1 MAMFPEFCE
10 KLAEIDTGR
19 RTLTRDGRII
29 DTMSSDLRGGIKRRH
44 TLSMK
49 MDASVPNLIDVGVWN
64 DLTIAVPVYSRP
76 DELRQLLSSIAGME
90 VLPGEVLLC
99 EDQSPERQSLS
110 RIAIEWKH
118 IFASKGCVLRYVENE
133 ENLGYDGN
141 VRNLFVRATRTWV
154 MLLGNDDA
162 MLPEA
167 VPAIQRFIAAN
178 RGIRL
183 VSRTFIRFSKDVR
196 HIVGIT
202 KLSDV
207 DHVYTKE
214 NTQPGMIL
222 RLCGFVGGLIVD
234 REWACGVATD
244 KYDGTLYYQMY
255 LAAEAFC
262 MNGIGYIAT
271 PLVGSRAGNPPL
283 FGSAQSEKGA
293 HVPGAYSPKARAAMW
308 SGILRI
314 CRDVERKTSVPMSRS
329 VRRELSGRQSFHVF
343 ELVAVQGRRET
354 IALIHEFS
362 QLGLM
367 RHPLPWIISG
377 LGLLMGR
384 RIRYFFGAVRTVQKW
399 RAEGNGSRRGT
410 EQKYVDGYP
419 RR

>member
-1 MAMFPEFCE
+1 MEVYGL
-10 KLAEIDTGR
+10 KVRKSID
-19 RTLTRDGRII
+19 
-29 DTMSSDLRGGIKRRH
+29 
-44 TLSMK
+44 
-49 MDASVPNLIDVGVWN
+49 DAVWN

-76 DELRQLLSSIAGME
+76 DELRQLLNSIAGMA

-99 EDQSPERQSLS
+99 EDQSPERQLIS
-110 RIAIEWKH
+110 RIAFEWKH
-118 IFASKGCVLRYVENE
+118 IFASKGCVLRYVEND

-162 MLPEA
+162 MLPDA
-167 VPAIQRFIAAN
+167 VPAMQRFITAN
-178 RGIRL
+178 HGIRL
-183 VSRTFIRFSKDVR
+183 ISRTFVRFSMDIRNV
-196 HIVGIT
+196 VGIT
-202 KLSDV
+202 KLSDC

-214 NTQPGMIL
+214 NASPGMIL
-222 RLCGFVGGLIVD
+222 RLCGFVGGLIVN
-234 REWACGVATD
+234 REWACSAATD

-283 FGSAQSEKGA
+283 FGSAPSEQDA
-293 HVPGAYSPKARAAMW
+293 HVPGAYSAKARAAMW

-314 CRDVERKTSVPMSRS
+314 CCDVERRTSVPMSRS

-367 RHPLPWIISG
+367 GHPLPWIISG

-384 RIRYFFGAVRTVQKW
+384 RIRYFFGAVRAVQKW
-399 RAEGNGSRRGT
+399 RAQANGARRGT
-410 EQKYVDGYP
+410 HKDMWGN
-419 RR
+419 RL